1 MSIISLFIEEADE
14 APLAVDFDED
24 GDLCL
29 TFGGEGSRGGVEVY
43 MRRDQAAT
51 NAEALAEALADG
63 ASKDKG
69 NDHD

>member
-29 TFGGEGSRGGVEVY
+29 TFDGEGSRGGVEVY
-43 MRRDQAAT
+43 MRRD
-51 NAEALAEALADG
+51 
-63 ASKDKG
+63 
-69 NDHD
+69 

>member
-14 APLAVDFDED
+14 APLAVDFDGD

-43 MRRDQAAT
+43 MRRD
-51 NAEALAEALADG
+51 
-63 ASKDKG
+63 
-69 NDHD
+69 